1 MEHPY
6 IKYAQALLMEGNKL
20 DSVDE
25 INMNHI
31 KNEIGRELEYFYIQP
46 MERYEGRKKIKY
58 AFSSI
63 KQNGDHVVFLS
74 PHILPAGNDA
84 NRLYGEAKEIADSA
98 KFALSGV
105 TDVHKAVMP
114 ISSQYTSFPSG
125 GKIDRSYPRASVYQ
139 KSLCVITSL
148 THLKPSL
155 RFGKEHFCIIP
166 ELELDELVGFIKLF
180 KKLFIANS
188 RSDVMTGVVQKQQK
202 KQGKVAYTPERPNI
216 FKGNFPNPPR
226 SSALCSIALLGTIGE
241 MIKDSETSPLAKQ
254 VIKSLKNANIYMVK
268 YGDASV
274 FTYNHYIIRL
284 ASEGSLRQIVD
295 SIYWCTL
302 YNYGDREKDEPGETE
317 KEKNE
322 KETAYETFDLFAG
335 RFLQLFNRP
344 AFKDFLA
351 FRATYPSALRLLL
364 TTYFEDME
372 KIDGKVVN
380 SAKEFGR
387 WLNTVAYRA
396 AKKALADEGKSGDE
410 ERRKVKAKFLVELES
425 AALAAKT
432 GDALIAQTIT
442 RAGRLSNS
450 DAPFAASL
458 FMEQAMSGELEVGK
472 ARNLLIAFLR
482 LRQNKEESAEQFAD
496 NSSQASEQETD
507 YSNI

>member
-6 IKYAQALLMEGNKL
+6 IKYAKALL
-20 DSVDE
+20 VE
-25 INMNHI
+25 INRLTGLEDITENLI
-31 KNEIGRELEYFYIQP
+31 KQELQREMEYFSLKP
-46 MERYEGRKKIKY
+46 LGNFEGKEKVHFGYSREKNDAKNFFYLAPNVISTEMRASKLYDLLQKLKSEKLNLSASCKIPQSAMPIAGEFS
-58 AFSSI
+58 AFSE
-63 KQNGDHVVFLS
+63 K
-74 PHILPAGNDA
+74 GNISRGKPSSTIYNECLA
-84 NRLYGEAKEIADSA
+84 
-98 KFALSGV
+98 AL
-105 TDVHKAVMP
+105 
-114 ISSQYTSFPSG
+114 
-125 GKIDRSYPRASVYQ
+125 
-139 KSLCVITSL
+139 TSL
-148 THLKPSL
+148 THLKPCLQSK
-155 RFGKEHFCIIP
+155 KENVCIIP
-166 ELELDELVGFIKLF
+166 DLEIKELMDFIRLF
-180 KKLFIANS
+180 KILSTKNME
-188 RSDVMTGVVQKQQK
+188 SDILN
-202 KQGKVAYTPERPNI
+202 GKVVKNMKGKKGKITYTPKRPNI

-254 VIKSLKNANIYMVK
+254 VIKSLENANIYMVK

-396 AKKALADEGKSGDE
+396 AKKALTDEGKSGDE

-425 AALAAKT
+425 SALAAKT
-432 GDALIAQTIT
+432 GDALIAQIIT

-450 DAPFAASL
+450 DASFAASL

-496 NSSQASEQETD
+496 NSGQASEQETD